1 MKFSL
6 QTFVACGVFLGS
18 GSAWAFDSW
27 ACGQGAADCEGLEA
41 AHTAGH
47 GQVKHYNLEAILAV
61 GFRVRSKRGTQFR
74 RWANAQLQEFLVKGF
89 VILH

>member
-1 MKFSL
+1 
-6 QTFVACGVFLGS
+6 
-18 GSAWAFDSW
+18 
-27 ACGQGAADCEGLEA
+27 LEA